1 MPPHIIEERARAPVR
16 SFSAR
21 EFASLGRMIETRQVV
36 HVPDLSADQSY
47 IERIPESVAAVELGG
62 IRTVLWVP
70 MLKKSK
76 LIGFLSI
83 YRQVVRPFTDKQIEL
98 IKNFATKQ

>member
-1 MPPHIIEERARAPVR
+1 
-16 SFSAR
+16 
-21 EFASLGRMIETRQVV
+21 MIETRQVV